1 MPSPATALN
10 SVSGQ
15 GAGDVHASPVPAW
28 LPLVYTPLCSLSSG
42 SLTQRTIGA
51 FAADVGVSLAQAH
64 PRAPMAQYPPRQLT
78 GPLNVSS
85 STIRRWSDTFSRHLS
100 ATATA
105 APRRYSDADVAVL
118 KRIKALSDS
127 GMRIDEID
135 RLLDEPE
142 PLPATEAP
150 TEPAAAPTTALAT
163 FTALTEALTAQATTQ
178 AQMASTLAGLGD
190 LADLRERL
198 ARLEALVEA
207 LAAQQ
212 HDHPGIVPTRRTS
225 RTA

>member
-1 MPSPATALN
+1 
-10 SVSGQ
+10 
-15 GAGDVHASPVPAW
+15 
-28 LPLVYTPLCSLSSG
+28 
-42 SLTQRTIGA
+42 
-51 FAADVGVSLAQAH
+51 
-64 PRAPMAQYPPRQLT
+64 MAQYPPRQLT